1 MYFFSTGRVTRTG
14 FGRLITVDRP
24 ESSGGTTCA
33 VLLAAGGGSRFADQ
47 SATRTST
54 QTSTDPSPQSV
65 HKLQAL
71 LNGRPVYQWALQ
83 AVIESG
89 LDHVVVVTGAVALD
103 LPDSVIEVHNEHWMN
118 GQAGSLQLGVR
129 AATELGA
136 DAIVVG
142 LGDQP
147 FVVADAWRAVARA
160 STPIAVATYGGRRA
174 NPVRLHRSTWS
185 LLPREGDQGARSL
198 IALRPE
204 LVGEVACNGSPA
216 DIDTMEDLQQ
226 WNSSMNSQ

>member
-1 MYFFSTGRVTRTG
+1 M
-14 FGRLITVDRP
+14 DRP
-24 ESSGGTTCA
+24 DISADMTCA
-33 VLLAAGGGSRFADQ
+33 VLLAAGGGSRFADR
-47 SATRTST
+47 SST
-54 QTSTDPSPQSV
+54 QSSARPA

-71 LNGRPVYQWALQ
+71 LNGRPVYQWALEA
-83 AVIESG
+83 AVQSG
-89 LDHVVVVTGAVALD
+89 LAHVVVVTGAVALD
-103 LPDSVIEVHNEHWMN
+103 LPGSVIEVHNVHWAN
-118 GQAGSLQLGVR
+118 GQAGSLQLGVQ

-147 FVVADAWRAVARA
+147 FVSADAWRALAGA
-160 STPIAVATYGGRRA
+160 TTPIAVATYGGRRA
-174 NPVRLHRSTWS
+174 NPVRLHRSIWA
-185 LLPREGDQGARSL
+185 LLPCGGDQGARSL

-204 LVGEVACNGSPA
+204 LVGEVACSGSPA

>member
-1 MYFFSTGRVTRTG
+1 M
-14 FGRLITVDRP
+14 DRP
-24 ESSGGTTCA
+24 DTSTDMTCA
-33 VLLAAGGGSRFADQ
+33 VLLAAGGGSRFADR
-47 SATRTST
+47 SST
-54 QTSTDPSPQSV
+54 QSSARPA

-71 LNGRPVYQWALQ
+71 LNGRPVYQWALEA
-83 AVIESG
+83 AVQSG
-89 LDHVVVVTGAVALD
+89 FAHVVVVTGAVALD
-103 LPDSVIEVHNEHWMN
+103 LPGSVIEVHNVHWAN
-118 GQAGSLQLGVR
+118 GQAGSLQLGVQ

-147 FVVADAWRAVARA
+147 FVSADAWRALAGA
-160 STPIAVATYGGRRA
+160 TTPIAVATYGGRRA
-174 NPVRLHRSTWS
+174 NPVRLHRSIWA
-185 LLPREGDQGARSL
+185 LLPCEGDQGARSL

-204 LVGEVACNGSPA
+204 LVGEVACSGSPA

>member
-1 MYFFSTGRVTRTG
+1 M
-14 FGRLITVDRP
+14 
-24 ESSGGTTCA
+24 TCA
-33 VLLAAGGGSRFADQ
+33 VLLAAGGGSRFAD
-47 SATRTST
+47 RPST
-54 QTSTDPSPQSV
+54 QSSARPA

-71 LNGRPVYQWALQ
+71 LNGRPVYQWALEA
-83 AVIESG
+83 AVQSG
-89 LDHVVVVTGAVALD
+89 LAHVVVVTGAVALD
-103 LPDSVIEVHNEHWMN
+103 LPGSVIEVHNVHWAN
-118 GQAGSLQLGVR
+118 GQAGSLQLGVQ

-147 FVVADAWRAVARA
+147 FVSADAWRALAGA
-160 STPIAVATYGGRRA
+160 TTPIAVATYGGRRA
-174 NPVRLHRSTWS
+174 NPVRLHRSIWA
-185 LLPREGDQGARSL
+185 LLPGEGDQGARSL

-204 LVGEVACNGSPA
+204 LVGEVACSGSPA

>member
-1 MYFFSTGRVTRTG
+1 M
-14 FGRLITVDRP
+14 DRP
-24 ESSGGTTCA
+24 DLSADMTCA
-33 VLLAAGGGSRFADQ
+33 VLLAAGGGSRFADR
-47 SATRTST
+47 SST
-54 QTSTDPSPQSV
+54 QSSARPA

-71 LNGRPVYQWALQ
+71 LNGRPVYQWALE
-83 AVIESG
+83 AVVQSG
-89 LDHVVVVTGAVALD
+89 LAHVVVVTGAVALD
-103 LPDSVIEVHNEHWMN
+103 LPGSVIEVHNVHWAN
-118 GQAGSLQLGVR
+118 GQAGSLQLAVQ

-147 FVVADAWRAVARA
+147 FVSADAWRALAGA
-160 STPIAVATYGGRRA
+160 TTPIAVATYGGRRA
-174 NPVRLHRSTWS
+174 NPVRLHRSIWA
-185 LLPREGDQGARSL
+185 LLPCEGDQGARSL

-204 LVGEVACNGSPA
+204 LVGEVACSGSPA